1 MTGPSAPDWW
11 ACRARCEGMN
21 WRDHL
26 QARLLEIRP
35 ESVCALDAAAHRLA
49 GSLLQETPVIA
60 HENLPDSPCA
70 LALGIDALNGLD
82 AQPAQHL
89 ISQAP
94 LYIAPRILL
103 AVQGNCALDE
113 ATFRALG
120 FTLSATDTAEDMRMY
135 DYDLATSKAV
145 PDWLTT

>member
-1 MTGPSAPDWW
+1 
-11 ACRARCEGMN
+11 MN

-49 GSLLQETPVIA
+49 GSLLQDTPVIA

-82 AQPAQHL
+82 AQQAQHL
-89 ISQAP
+89 ISQAR

-103 AVQGNCALDE
+103 AVQSGCTLDE
-113 ATFRALG
+113 QMFRALG
-120 FTLSATDTAEDMRMY
+120 FTLSATDTAEDMRIY
-135 DYDLATSKAV
+135 DYDLATYKVV
-145 PDWLTT
+145 PDWLNARYWAHPERWKP